1 MQTFK
6 WPSVK
11 GRKSLMWDK
20 PPVQSVGL
28 QVTDKLPNSKL
39 KKISDQTSHEVTVAV
54 LVFKLPWVPH
64 FLSRQTWALITGSP
78 GSTLPVLRIYSLPSM
93 PVFGYFKRG
102 FYNASMEQTLYGQVL
117 VNKYYSLNRNQ
128 SFQTINIKMWAI
140 ESLWK
145 CEFHWIN
152 LSLLTPS
159 NKFSCF

>member
-1 MQTFK
+1 M
-6 WPSVK
+6 
-11 GRKSLMWDK
+11 
-20 PPVQSVGL
+20 
-28 QVTDKLPNSKL
+28 
-39 KKISDQTSHEVTVAV
+39 
-54 LVFKLPWVPH
+54 VFKLPWVPH

-102 FYNASMEQTLYGQVL
+102 FYSASMEQTLYGQVL

-145 CEFHWIN
+145 CLFIDTQQQILMFLNAMKQKSSHWTKNPDNPFTRIPEPCI
-152 LSLLTPS
+152 LFCTSVLPSELILLTL
-159 NKFSCF
+159 N